1 MYTALHYCL
10 GAYTAQYYC
19 PYEYARYTFLFIYT
33 CMHPLLV
40 WFESWCNCA
49 AESPIPSWTSGPV
62 DHPCDKP
69 PLLTKAPL
77 SLMTTHP
84 ILISLN

>member
-1 MYTALHYCL
+1 MCILPSITAWVHILLSIIAHMNMPGIHFCSYTHVCIHYLCGL
-10 GAYTAQYYC
+10 SRGVT
-19 PYEYARYTFLFIYT
+19 
-33 CMHPLLV
+33 V
-40 WFESWCNCA
+40 W
-49 AESPIPSWTSGPV
+49 PRVPSRVGPV

>member
-1 MYTALHYCL
+1 MCILPSITAWVHILLSIIAHMNMPGIHFCSYV
-10 GAYTAQYYC
+10 
-19 PYEYARYTFLFIYT
+19 

-69 PLLTKAPL
+69 KLTKAPL